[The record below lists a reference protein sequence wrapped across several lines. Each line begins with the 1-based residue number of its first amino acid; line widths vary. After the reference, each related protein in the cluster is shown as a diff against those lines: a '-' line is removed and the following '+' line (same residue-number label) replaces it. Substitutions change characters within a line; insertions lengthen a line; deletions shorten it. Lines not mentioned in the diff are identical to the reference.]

1 MRKGHLHKYSRRR
14 MISKFTNSLD
24 KAHNYLRIRV
34 VRVELGQS
42 RNEHRKDKLALVQ
55 ESVIRGTTIWLR
67 CRYILIAHP
76 RMALDLSQCE
86 SLLRIADKNS

>member
-55 ESVIRGTTIWLR
+55 ESVSRGTMVKMSVHSD
-67 CRYILIAHP
+67 CSSKDGAG
-76 RMALDLSQCE
+76 SQ
-86 SLLRIADKNS
+86 SV